1 MSCVCACPERK
12 MGWTENKGR
21 DGQGRG
27 GGHRRKRKPEYGEE
41 RKIEADILIEIC
53 YTFVPKMAGN
63 LAYFK

>member
-1 MSCVCACPERK
+1 MHVQKEKWAGQRIKGE
-12 MGWTENKGR
+12 MGRG
-21 DGQGRG
+21 GG